1 MADNMIELVAS
12 LNVTDSAEQINEV
25 DIPKLQKKIEGIKI
39 KCELDTDGI
48 TSIQTQLNSISK
60 NLKMQ
65 VPKIDMG
72 LAGGGKD
79 VKHLADNVEKR
90 ISELKQNLA
99 KEFGVDV
106 NRIIT
111 NTVKNA
117 QDQITSFS
125 FDLTKLSGKV
135 EKFNYEVNRKKD
147 GNNVI
152 TTVKQTSSRDSDKGA
167 IELLKK
173 RNAEIDKLT
182 QKLEKLRAGYSDQN
196 APRPILNEENILKL
210 NNEFDETN
218 KVIKEIKYSTSET
231 FAKMVSD
238 ANKAISKYEE
248 LGKALRNAENTA
260 TDFSSKDITSAK
272 SLLGGQIDSF
282 VTKVSKSNIDDPQS
296 IIQQAEAI
304 KKSFDTIGD
313 SQGLKTARDNFNKLR
328 GEFESLDAVAK
339 KSTFDKNL
347 SNKVRKLTDNI
358 NNYAAANQR
367 AIKSNKEM
375 SNGKSF
381 ADEWSRIISEM
392 AKGAELSDQE
402 IKQLN
407 VDLQSFKKNAKTAG
421 LEGASAFEKFGNSFK
436 LISTYISAN
445 QIINTVISQIR
456 NAVTELQTVDDRLTE
471 ISKTSDRSAESLRRL
486 GQESFD
492 TASQYGRTASDYLLG
507 VQEMSRA
514 GFGEQASEDMAR
526 LSVLAQAA
534 GDMTADLSNQYL
546 IATNAAYGYEGSVEK
561 LNDVLDRQ
569 NYVTNHYALSM
580 GDLAEATKIASS
592 QAAQSGIGIDE
603 MTAALSTM
611 ISTTQ
616 QGGEIASRALRGILM
631 NIQQVKGEVGDGE
644 EDITSDSLSK
654 YEKAAAALGVA
665 LKEVRNGAVALRDP
679 MVVLDELATAFNKE
693 ADNSVKKA
701 NLINAVGGKY
711 RGERL
716 PQCTVMC
723 I

>member
-12 LNVTDSAEQINEV
+12 LNVADSAEQINKV

-72 LAGGGKD
+72 LTGGGKDVIND

-106 NRIIT
+106 DRIIT

-125 FDLTKLSGKV
+125 FDLTKLSGKI
-135 EKFNYEVNRKKD
+135 EKFNYEVSRKKD
-147 GNNVI
+147 GDNVI

-231 FAKMVSD
+231 FTKMVSD

-272 SLLGGQIDSF
+272 SLLGGRIDSF

-407 VDLQSFKKNAKTAG
+407 ADLQSFKKNAKSAG

-456 NAVTELQTVDDRLTE
+456 NAVTELQTVDERLTE

-492 TASQYGRTASDYLLG
+492 AASQYGRTASDYLLG

-616 QGGEIASRALRGILM
+616 QGGEIASRALRGKRAIRT
-631 NIQQVKGEVGDGE
+631 I
-644 EDITSDSLSK
+644 
-654 YEKAAAALGVA
+654 AL
-665 LKEVRNGAVALRDP
+665 
-679 MVVLDELATAFNKE
+679 
-693 ADNSVKKA
+693 
-701 NLINAVGGKY
+701 Y
-711 RGERL
+711 RCES
-716 PQCTVMC
+716 
-723 I
+723 IIA

>member
-1 MADNMIELVAS
+1 MADNMIELIAS
-12 LNVTDSAEQINEV
+12 LDVADSAEQINKV

-39 KCELDTDGI
+39 KCELDANGI
-48 TSIQTQLNSISK
+48 TSIQTQLSSISK
-60 NLKMQ
+60 NLKME
-65 VPKIDMG
+65 VPKVDMG
-72 LAGGGKD
+72 LTGGGQD
-79 VKHLADNVEKR
+79 VINNVEHLADNVEKR

-147 GNNVI
+147 GDNVI

-272 SLLGGQIDSF
+272 SLLGGRIDSF
-282 VTKVSKSNIDDPQS
+282 VTRVSKSNIDDPQS

-313 SQGLKTARDNFNKLR
+313 SQGLKTARDGFNKLR

-339 KSTFDKNL
+339 KSTFEKNL

-358 NNYAAANQR
+358 NSYAAANQR

-392 AKGAELSDQE
+392 ARGAELSDQE
-402 IKQLN
+402 IEQLN
-407 VDLQSFKKNAKTAG
+407 VDLQSFKKNAKSAG

-486 GQESFD
+486 GQESFGA
-492 TASQYGRTASDYLLG
+492 ASQYGRTASDYLLG

-616 QGGEIASRALRGILM
+616 QGGEIASRALRGKRAIRT
-631 NIQQVKGEVGDGE
+631 I
-644 EDITSDSLSK
+644 
-654 YEKAAAALGVA
+654 AL
-665 LKEVRNGAVALRDP
+665 
-679 MVVLDELATAFNKE
+679 
-693 ADNSVKKA
+693 
-701 NLINAVGGKY
+701 Y
-711 RGERL
+711 RCES
-716 PQCTVMC
+716 
-723 I
+723 IIA

>member
-1 MADNMIELVAS
+1 ME
-12 LNVTDSAEQINEV
+12 
-25 DIPKLQKKIEGIKI
+25 KLQ
-39 KCELDTDGI
+39 
-48 TSIQTQLNSISK
+48 
-60 NLKMQ
+60 
-65 VPKIDMG
+65 
-72 LAGGGKD
+72 
-79 VKHLADNVEKR
+79 
-90 ISELKQNLA
+90 
-99 KEFGVDV
+99 
-106 NRIIT
+106 
-111 NTVKNA
+111 
-117 QDQITSFS
+117 
-125 FDLTKLSGKV
+125 
-135 EKFNYEVNRKKD
+135 
-147 GNNVI
+147 
-152 TTVKQTSSRDSDKGA
+152 
-167 IELLKK
+167 
-173 RNAEIDKLT
+173 
-182 QKLEKLRAGYSDQN
+182 AGYSDQN

-272 SLLGGQIDSF
+272 SLLGGRIDSF
-282 VTKVSKSNIDDPQS
+282 VTQVSKSNIDDPQS

-304 KKSFDTIGD
+304 KKSFDAIGD
-313 SQGLKTARDNFNKLR
+313 SQGLKTARDSFNKLR
-328 GEFESLDAVAK
+328 GEFESLDAIAK
-339 KSTFDKNL
+339 KSTFEKNL

-358 NNYAAANQR
+358 NSYAAANQR

-392 AKGAELSDQE
+392 ARGAELSDQE

-407 VDLQSFKKNAKTAG
+407 VDLQSFKKNAKSAG

-492 TASQYGRTASDYLLG
+492 AASQYGRTASDYLLG

-561 LNDVLDRQ
+561 LNDVLD
-569 NYVTNHYALSM
+569 
-580 GDLAEATKIASS
+580 
-592 QAAQSGIGIDE
+592 
-603 MTAALSTM
+603 
-611 ISTTQ
+611 
-616 QGGEIASRALRGILM
+616 
-631 NIQQVKGEVGDGE
+631 
-644 EDITSDSLSK
+644 
-654 YEKAAAALGVA
+654 
-665 LKEVRNGAVALRDP
+665 
-679 MVVLDELATAFNKE
+679 
-693 ADNSVKKA
+693 
-701 NLINAVGGKY
+701 
-711 RGERL
+711 
-716 PQCTVMC
+716 
-723 I
+723 

>member
-12 LNVTDSAEQINEV
+12 LNVTDSAEQINRV

-39 KCELDTDGI
+39 KCELDADGI
-48 TSIQTQLNSISK
+48 TSIQTQLDSISK

-72 LAGGGKD
+72 LAGGGKDAIND

-106 NRIIT
+106 DRIIT

-117 QDQITSFS
+117 QNQITSFS

-147 GNNVI
+147 GDNVI

-182 QKLEKLRAGYSDQN
+182 QKLEKLRAGYSDPN

-272 SLLGGQIDSF
+272 SLLGGRIDSF

-304 KKSFDTIGD
+304 KKSFDAIGD

-456 NAVTELQTVDDRLTE
+456 NAVTELQTVDERLTE

-492 TASQYGRTASDYLLG
+492 AASQYGRTASDYLLG
-507 VQEMSRA
+507 IQEMSRA

-561 LNDVLDRQ
+561 LNDVLD
-569 NYVTNHYALSM
+569 
-580 GDLAEATKIASS
+580 
-592 QAAQSGIGIDE
+592 
-603 MTAALSTM
+603 
-611 ISTTQ
+611 
-616 QGGEIASRALRGILM
+616 
-631 NIQQVKGEVGDGE
+631 
-644 EDITSDSLSK
+644 
-654 YEKAAAALGVA
+654 
-665 LKEVRNGAVALRDP
+665 
-679 MVVLDELATAFNKE
+679 
-693 ADNSVKKA
+693 
-701 NLINAVGGKY
+701 
-711 RGERL
+711 
-716 PQCTVMC
+716 
-723 I
+723 

>member
-12 LNVTDSAEQINEV
+12 LNVTDSAKQINKV

-39 KCELDTDGI
+39 KCELDADGI
-48 TSIQTQLNSISK
+48 TSIQTQLNSISR

-72 LAGGGKD
+72 LTGGGKDAIND

-135 EKFNYEVNRKKD
+135 EKFNYEVSRKKD
-147 GNNVI
+147 GDNVI

-196 APRPILNEENILKL
+196 APRPILDEENILKL

-248 LGKALRNAENTA
+248 LGKTLRNAENTA

-272 SLLGGQIDSF
+272 SLLGGRIDSF
-282 VTKVSKSNIDDPQS
+282 VTRVSKSNIDDPQS

-304 KKSFDTIGD
+304 KKSFDAIGD

-358 NNYAAANQR
+358 NSYAAANQR

-381 ADEWSRIISEM
+381 TDEWSRIISEM

-407 VDLQSFKKNAKTAG
+407 VDLQSFKKNAKAAG

-445 QIINTVISQIR
+445 QIINTVISQIK
-456 NAVTELQTVDDRLTE
+456 NAVTELQTVDERLTE

-616 QGGEIASRALRGILM
+616 QGGEIASRALRG
-631 NIQQVKGEVGDGE
+631 KR
-644 EDITSDSLSK
+644 
-654 YEKAAAALGVA
+654 ALCTTA
-665 LKEVRNGAVALRDP
+665 L
-679 MVVLDELATAFNKE
+679 
-693 ADNSVKKA
+693 
-701 NLINAVGGKY
+701 Y
-711 RGERL
+711 RCES
-716 PQCTVMC
+716 
-723 I
+723 IIA

>member
-12 LNVTDSAEQINEV
+12 LNVTDSAEQINKV

-60 NLKMQ
+60 NLKME
-65 VPKIDMG
+65 VPKIDMD
-72 LAGGGKD
+72 LTGGGKDVIND
-79 VKHLADNVEKR
+79 VKHLADDVEER

-117 QDQITSFS
+117 RDQITSFS
-125 FDLTKLSGKV
+125 FDLTKLSGEV
-135 EKFNYEVNRKKD
+135 EKFNYKVNRKKD

-231 FAKMVSD
+231 FTKMVSD

-272 SLLGGQIDSF
+272 SLLGGRIDSF

-347 SNKVRKLTDNI
+347 SNKVRKLTDDI
-358 NNYAAANQR
+358 NKYAAANQR
-367 AIKSNKEM
+367 ATKSNKEM
-375 SNGKSF
+375 SKGKPF
-381 ADEWSRIISEM
+381 EDEWSRIISEI
-392 AKGAELSDQE
+392 ARGAELTDQE
-402 IKQLN
+402 IKQLEA
-407 VDLQSFKKNAKTAG
+407 DFKSFQKNAKMAG
-421 LEGASAFEKFGNSFK
+421 EAGASAFEKFGNSFK

-445 QIINTVISQIR
+445 QIINSVINQIR
-456 NAVTELQTVDDRLTE
+456 NAVTELQTVDERLTE

-492 TASQYGRTASDYLLG
+492 AASQYGRTASDYLFG

-561 LNDVLDRQ
+561 LNDVLD
-569 NYVTNHYALSM
+569 
-580 GDLAEATKIASS
+580 
-592 QAAQSGIGIDE
+592 
-603 MTAALSTM
+603 
-611 ISTTQ
+611 
-616 QGGEIASRALRGILM
+616 
-631 NIQQVKGEVGDGE
+631 
-644 EDITSDSLSK
+644 
-654 YEKAAAALGVA
+654 
-665 LKEVRNGAVALRDP
+665 
-679 MVVLDELATAFNKE
+679 
-693 ADNSVKKA
+693 
-701 NLINAVGGKY
+701 
-711 RGERL
+711 
-716 PQCTVMC
+716 
-723 I
+723 

>member
-12 LNVTDSAEQINEV
+12 LNVTDSAEQINKV

-39 KCELDTDGI
+39 KCELDADGI
-48 TSIQTQLNSISK
+48 TSIQAQLNSISK
-60 NLKMQ
+60 NLKME

-72 LAGGGKD
+72 LTGGGKD
-79 VKHLADNVEKR
+79 VINNVEHLADNVEKR

-99 KEFGVDV
+99 KEFGVDA

-147 GNNVI
+147 GDNVI

-182 QKLEKLRAGYSDQN
+182 QKLEKLQAGYSDQN

-248 LGKALRNAENTA
+248 LGKALKNAENTA
-260 TDFSSKDITSAK
+260 TDFSSKDIASAK
-272 SLLGGQIDSF
+272 SLLGGRIDSF
-282 VTKVSKSNIDDPQS
+282 VTEVSKSNIDDPQS

-358 NNYAAANQR
+358 NSYAAANQR

-456 NAVTELQTVDDRLTE
+456 NAVTELQTVDERLTE

-492 TASQYGRTASDYLLG
+492 AASQYGRTASDYLLG

-616 QGGEIASRALRGILM
+616 QGGEIASRALRGKRAICT
-631 NIQQVKGEVGDGE
+631 I
-644 EDITSDSLSK
+644 
-654 YEKAAAALGVA
+654 AL
-665 LKEVRNGAVALRDP
+665 
-679 MVVLDELATAFNKE
+679 
-693 ADNSVKKA
+693 
-701 NLINAVGGKY
+701 Y
-711 RGERL
+711 R
-716 PQCTVMC
+716 CKS
-723 I
+723 IIA